1 MSYAAVMVYVEA
13 DGTPELRVRLAAGLV
28 DKFHATLIGLTA
40 EANRLPLAA
49 AGDVISDELVE
60 IENETTRTKLAD
72 KGEWFRRIAAADHRK
87 IEWRALQE
95 FPIEAL
101 TCEARSADLIVIGQH
116 TGPGDAYNALDSGA
130 AILRAGRPALVVP
143 DKVGSLTAEH
153 IVIGWKETREAR
165 RATQDALPFLR
176 DATRVTIVEI
186 CEPGEEA
193 TARDHID
200 DVAKHLSRHRISVG
214 PKVILQ
220 QEGSGAAQLI
230 QLAKD
235 EKADLLVT
243 GAYGHS
249 RMGEW
254 IFGGMTHDL
263 LATGPICC
271 LMSH

>member
-13 DGTPELRVRLAAGLV
+13 DGKPEPRVRLAASLA

-40 EANRLPLAA
+40 EASRLPLVA
-49 AGDVISDELVE
+49 AGDVISEELVE
-60 IENETTRTKLAD
+60 IDDEATQSKLAA
-72 KGEWFRRIAAADHRK
+72 KAEWFRGIAGAEHRK
-87 IEWRALQE
+87 IEWRALQD

-101 TCEARSADLIVIGQH
+101 TSAARSADLIVMGQRK
-116 TGPGDAYNALDSGA
+116 GPGDAYNALDPGA

-143 DKVGSLTAEH
+143 DSVGSLQAEH
-153 IVIGWKETREAR
+153 IVIGWKEAREAR
-165 RATQDALPFLR
+165 RATEDALPFLHE
-176 DATRVTIVEI
+176 ATRVTIVEI
-186 CEPGEEA
+186 CAPGEEA

-200 DVAKHLSRHRISVG
+200 DVAKHLSRHRISGG

-220 QEGSGAAQLI
+220 QEGSGAAQLV

-263 LATGPICC
+263 LATSPFCC